1 MEEKKVVEMV
11 QLTLTVSELEVLML
25 AFAHAVKPTMLS
37 EVSFAVAMT
46 RLGQP
51 GYSALHGKLGKLY
64 AGAKGKT
71 LEEMAKQAENNPHI
85 QKLKEF
91 DL

>member
-37 EVSFAVAMT
+37 EVTFAVAMA
-46 RLGQP
+46 RLGKSN
-51 GYSALHGKLGKLY
+51 YVALHEKMGKLY
-64 AGAKGKT
+64 AGVKGMT
-71 LEEMAKQAENNPHI
+71 LAEMAKKAENNPHI